1 MRPSSNNELTRS
13 RPAHRVRVQGVP
25 KVFVRDCAG
34 SPNNRGPRWPK
45 LSAIHMTSKAIC
57 EGLILDSGPRDL
69 AHFVTMPS
77 VPTPPPLNQQL
88 FVDSPE
94 KNSRS
99 LSLKKNQGNRDI
111 FENGMYLEPAVIWL
125 VTSSK

>member
-1 MRPSSNNELTRS
+1 
-13 RPAHRVRVQGVP
+13 
-25 KVFVRDCAG
+25 
-34 SPNNRGPRWPK
+34 
-45 LSAIHMTSKAIC
+45 MTSKAIC
-57 EGLILDSGPRDL
+57 ERLILDSGLRDL